1 MTGFVWLLN
10 RNMLLLY
17 INLIQCYY
25 SIPTYRL
32 LQYTQNSS
40 NNNMIGSTR
49 VSIDH
54 QIGDYKT
61 KPDSKKAVFMSI
73 KNVNLTKVE
82 ELINVSSPIIF
93 VVDDFKTDT
102 KELEDFLLSKQQ
114 KAPIYFVIGD
124 QVNDKMGTEFEY
136 VKTTEMKSNSQ
147 FHKTKLQNI
156 VGAINGSK
164 TFGQEKVVIITAPF
178 DSFSTVP
185 GMNIGANNNGI
196 SIAALLEIMR
206 QVSKFPIVNNWVF
219 LFALVDG
226 HFCKEEGLEK
236 LLTTYSSIHSSKIK
250 FAISLESIVAEK
262 LHGVFGQRL
271 RRESAFAKFMY
282 CLLNAMRTAN
292 IDIETGL
299 NEDGEKEGLTQAT
312 YNKHLINSITI
323 VGEQDDQISRITD
336 VEPNVTRAND
346 IAWCISEALLRMMY
360 NADNTATMIN
370 RQSVDTSKWATV
382 ISKVQRMSA
391 FRDQTFAQSILQWMK
406 KFATISSI
414 NEWSSNKCL
423 APYSSTQAKLIF
435 YNNVPFIQLFGYFI
449 LALGYGA
456 IILFIVGK
464 YTGLSFK
471 K

>member
-1 MTGFVWLLN
+1 
-10 RNMLLLY
+10 
-17 INLIQCYY
+17 
-25 SIPTYRL
+25 
-32 LQYTQNSS
+32 
-40 NNNMIGSTR
+40 
-49 VSIDH
+49 
-54 QIGDYKT
+54 
-61 KPDSKKAVFMSI
+61 
-73 KNVNLTKVE
+73 
-82 ELINVSSPIIF
+82 
-93 VVDDFKTDT
+93 
-102 KELEDFLLSKQQ
+102 
-114 KAPIYFVIGD
+114 
-124 QVNDKMGTEFEY
+124 
-136 VKTTEMKSNSQ
+136 
-147 FHKTKLQNI
+147 
-156 VGAINGSK
+156 
-164 TFGQEKVVIITAPF
+164 
-178 DSFSTVP
+178 
-185 GMNIGANNNGI
+185 
-196 SIAALLEIMR
+196 
-206 QVSKFPIVNNWVF
+206 
-219 LFALVDG
+219 
-226 HFCKEEGLEK
+226 
-236 LLTTYSSIHSSKIK
+236 
-250 FAISLESIVAEK
+250 
-262 LHGVFGQRL
+262 
-271 RRESAFAKFMY
+271 MY